1 VSENWMSGCQPDS
14 AGGLPACPDALFA
27 RLGSLAAESAK
38 LADIPFEHDY
48 DHEHEHDFG

>member
-1 VSENWMSGCQPDS
+1 MRIGCQAAS
-14 AGGLPACPDALFA
+14 LPVFA

-38 LADIPFEHDY
+38 LADIRFEHDY